1 MRKSAVCGMAACVFC
16 LASFAPA
23 LGEEASGN
31 GRLKGKLMDFAGKPI
46 ALARIELKYVE
57 PLPVQG
63 TSAAP
68 AAAGE
73 PPASTLVTKTNKKG
87 LWGYGGLSSG
97 VWEVTAL
104 ADGYLPVSRRCAV
117 SQVWTK
123 SLVLLEAEKKPTQ
136 P

>member
-1 MRKSAVCGMAACVFC
+1 MAAGVFC
-16 LASFAPA
+16 FASFAPA
-23 LGEEASGN
+23 FGEKASGN

-46 ALARIELKYVE
+46 ALARIELKYLE
-57 PLPVQG
+57 PLPVPG
-63 TSAAP
+63 ASAAP
-68 AAAGE
+68 VAAGK
-73 PPASTLVTKTNKKG
+73 PPASALVTKTNKKG
-87 LWGYGGLSSG
+87 LWGYGRLASG

-104 ADGYLPVSRRCAV
+104 ADGYLPVSRRCTV

>member
-1 MRKSAVCGMAACVFC
+1 
-16 LASFAPA
+16 
-23 LGEEASGN
+23 
-31 GRLKGKLMDFAGKPI
+31 MDFAGKPI

-57 PLPVQG
+57 PSPVPG
-63 TSAAP
+63 ASAAP
-68 AAAGE
+68 VAVGK
-73 PPASTLVTKTNKKG
+73 PPASPLVTKTNKKG
-87 LWGYGGLSSG
+87 LWTYGGLESG

-104 ADGYLPVSRRCAV
+104 ADGYLPVSRRCTV